1 MKNSGYCLSLI
12 CLFISLCI
20 YGCKDNAEES
30 ITEIFEIATEDLI
43 QNFSKDAA
51 NVSISITTNL
61 NVDNWEAKVTD
72 KWLRAT
78 QFKNSL
84 KISVDA
90 NIGSNR
96 RTANVKVSSATK
108 HYTITVTQYSASD
121 IVIEED
127 IQVKPYAGK
136 ASEEETDPD
145 RSIEHSFD
153 DKFIA
158 DGGVPYH
165 SKWGQSADFPVIL
178 EYYFEGNTDIDYF
191 IYHTNSG
198 NGTFGKFDVYT
209 QTKENTEY
217 VHQGSYD
224 FNMRNS
230 PSIASLKTPVK
241 ATKVKFEVHS
251 GKNGYVSC
259 DEMQFFKKN
268 KKNTLEEQLL
278 TVFTDITCSEIKPDV
293 TQEQI
298 EALPEFFIQTASALK
313 DDSYNKWEKEFR
325 IREYCPYSSADE
337 WADKLMTR
345 KYGDLDNPTGI
356 YVNEGD
362 EVVVLVGDTHGQSI
376 SIQNIGEE
384 TSKGYAQTS
393 VNGDIYPLKEGVN
406 KLTAKQTGMLF
417 VMYNTNIQNP
427 DAQPIKIH
435 IPLGGG
441 KVCGFFSL
449 KEHQTNEKY
458 KELIDKADY
467 KYFCVIG
474 NAIILYFHHKQLKAA
489 VPYDILSSIELW
501 DNMIQWQ
508 QELMG
513 IEDVHPK
520 QMNNHIFAISPEGG
534 YMWASEGRIGF
545 VYTVLGDILRKSYL
559 MASRNSWGPAHEI
572 GHCNQTRPGVLWG
585 GNTEVTNNIMSEYI
599 QTTIFGQPSR
609 IQVEDM
615 GITYRNRYSKAWS
628 GIIATGSPHADFQNL
643 GKNNANDVF
652 CKLVP
657 FWQLE
662 LYFGK
667 VLGRTPLQQADK
679 GGFYPEVYE
688 YARNKDYTGMTH
700 GEIQLDFVYA
710 CSKISGMNLLD
721 FFTKWGFLTPV
732 DKELDDYGKKQLTV
746 TQDMIDALKQKV
758 NALGGTRPDVA
769 LEYISDNTYELYKTK
784 PAIIKGENATHAP
797 KTFTVG
803 SGDNAVTYNGE
814 TITIKNW
821 TNVVTYEVKD
831 ETGKFILI
839 CSGENAPSST
849 DTFTIPVRWKDGF
862 QLSAV
867 SVTGERIEIPMN

>member
-12 CLFISLCI
+12 CLFISLCL

-278 TVFTDITCSEIKPDV
+278 TVFTDITYSEIKPDV

-325 IREYCPYSSADE
+325 IREYYPYSSADE

-362 EVVVLVGDTHGQSI
+362 EVVVLVGNTHGQSI

-513 IEDVHPK
+513 IEDVYPK

-545 VYTVLGDILRKSYL
+545 VYTALGDILRKSYL

-572 GHCNQTRPGVLWG
+572 GHVHQGAINWAST
-585 GNTEVTNNIMSEYI
+585 TESSNNLFSNY
-599 QTTIFGQPSR
+599 TIYKFGQNCSR
-609 IQVEDM
+609 GTELAVPEYAANVKKATLVFRRCVENKAWCDFGTDYQGEDPEMHARMNWQLWNYYHRCGYNPQFFPTLFKLMRENRVSTQDPGENQMMYARMACRAANENLTDFFERWGFFVPISMKVNQYGTYNYIVTDAMIKETKEFMKQFPAPKHAFYYLEDRKKGDPGLDTTPPDVGYFTQFAEDM
-615 GITYRNRYSKAWS
+615 KITKQITYTIS
-628 GIIATGSPHADFQNL
+628 GHQVNVQN
-643 GKNNANDVF
+643 GEQAVAFEIKENDNL
-652 CKLVP
+652 K
-657 FWQLE
+657 
-662 LYFGK
+662 YFGTSFQFEVPNTISPDRVK
-667 VLGRTPLQQADK
+667 LYAVQAD
-679 GGFYPEVYE
+679 GV
-688 YARNKDYTGMTH
+688 
-700 GEIQLDFVYA
+700 
-710 CSKISGMNLLD
+710 
-721 FFTKWGFLTPV
+721 
-732 DKELDDYGKKQLTV
+732 
-746 TQDMIDALKQKV
+746 
-758 NALGGTRPDVA
+758 
-769 LEYISDNTYELYKTK
+769 
-784 PAIIKGENATHAP
+784 
-797 KTFTVG
+797 
-803 SGDNAVTYNGE
+803 
-814 TITIKNW
+814 
-821 TNVVTYEVKD
+821 
-831 ETGKFILI
+831 
-839 CSGENAPSST
+839 
-849 DTFTIPVRWKDGF
+849 
-862 QLSAV
+862 
-867 SVTGERIEIPMN
+867 RIEMTRK

>member
-12 CLFISLCI
+12 CLFISLCL

-61 NVDNWEAKVTD
+61 NVDNWEAEVTD

-325 IREYCPYSSADE
+325 IREYYPYSSADE

-362 EVVVLVGDTHGQSI
+362 EVVVLVGNTHGQSI

-513 IEDVHPK
+513 IEDVYPK

-545 VYTVLGDILRKSYL
+545 VYTALGDILRKSYL

-572 GHCNQTRPGVLWG
+572 GHVHQGAINWAST
-585 GNTEVTNNIMSEYI
+585 TESSNNLFSNY
-599 QTTIFGQPSR
+599 TIYKFGQNCSR
-609 IQVEDM
+609 GTELAVPEYAANVKKATLVFRRCVENKAWCDFGTDYQGEDPEMHARMNWQLWNYYHRCGYNPQFFPTLFKLMRENRVSTQDPGENQMMYARMACRAANENLTDFFERWGFFVPISMKVNQYGTYNYIVTDAMIKETKEFMKQFPAPKHAFYYLEDRKKGDPGLDTTPPDVGYFTQFAEDM
-615 GITYRNRYSKAWS
+615 KITKQITYTIS
-628 GIIATGSPHADFQNL
+628 GHQVNVQN
-643 GKNNANDVF
+643 GEQAVAFEIKENDNL
-652 CKLVP
+652 K
-657 FWQLE
+657 
-662 LYFGK
+662 YFGTSFQFEVPNTISPDRVK
-667 VLGRTPLQQADK
+667 LYAVQAD
-679 GGFYPEVYE
+679 GV
-688 YARNKDYTGMTH
+688 
-700 GEIQLDFVYA
+700 
-710 CSKISGMNLLD
+710 
-721 FFTKWGFLTPV
+721 
-732 DKELDDYGKKQLTV
+732 
-746 TQDMIDALKQKV
+746 
-758 NALGGTRPDVA
+758 
-769 LEYISDNTYELYKTK
+769 
-784 PAIIKGENATHAP
+784 
-797 KTFTVG
+797 
-803 SGDNAVTYNGE
+803 
-814 TITIKNW
+814 
-821 TNVVTYEVKD
+821 
-831 ETGKFILI
+831 
-839 CSGENAPSST
+839 
-849 DTFTIPVRWKDGF
+849 
-862 QLSAV
+862 
-867 SVTGERIEIPMN
+867 RIEMTRK

>member
-12 CLFISLCI
+12 CLFISLCL

-153 DKFIA
+153 DKFSA

-458 KELIDKADY
+458 TELIDKADY

-513 IEDVHPK
+513 IEDVYPK

-572 GHCNQTRPGVLWG
+572 GHVHQGAINWAST
-585 GNTEVTNNIMSEYI
+585 TESSNNLFSNY
-599 QTTIFGQPSR
+599 TIYKFGQNCSR
-609 IQVEDM
+609 GTELAVPEYAANVKKATLVFRRCVENKAWCDFGTDYQGEDPEMHARMNWQLWNYYHRCGYNPQFFPTLFKLMRENRVSTQDPGENQMMYARMACRAANENLTDFFERWGFFVPISMKVNQYGTYNYIVTDAMIKETKEFMKQFPAPKHAFYYLEDRKKGDPGLDTTPPDVGYFTQFAEDM
-615 GITYRNRYSKAWS
+615 KITKQITYTIS
-628 GIIATGSPHADFQNL
+628 GHQVNVQN
-643 GKNNANDVF
+643 GEQAVAFEIKENDNL
-652 CKLVP
+652 K
-657 FWQLE
+657 
-662 LYFGK
+662 YFGTSFQFEIPNTISPDRVK
-667 VLGRTPLQQADK
+667 LYAVQAD
-679 GGFYPEVYE
+679 GV
-688 YARNKDYTGMTH
+688 
-700 GEIQLDFVYA
+700 
-710 CSKISGMNLLD
+710 
-721 FFTKWGFLTPV
+721 
-732 DKELDDYGKKQLTV
+732 
-746 TQDMIDALKQKV
+746 
-758 NALGGTRPDVA
+758 
-769 LEYISDNTYELYKTK
+769 
-784 PAIIKGENATHAP
+784 
-797 KTFTVG
+797 
-803 SGDNAVTYNGE
+803 
-814 TITIKNW
+814 
-821 TNVVTYEVKD
+821 
-831 ETGKFILI
+831 
-839 CSGENAPSST
+839 
-849 DTFTIPVRWKDGF
+849 
-862 QLSAV
+862 
-867 SVTGERIEIPMN
+867 RIEMTRK

>member
-12 CLFISLCI
+12 CLFISLCL

-108 HYTITVTQYSASD
+108 HYTSTVTQYSASD

-325 IREYCPYSSADE
+325 IREYYPYSSADE

-362 EVVVLVGDTHGQSI
+362 EVVVLVGNTHGQSI

-513 IEDVHPK
+513 IEDVYPK

-545 VYTVLGDILRKSYL
+545 VYTALGDILRKSYL

-572 GHCNQTRPGVLWG
+572 GHVHQGAINWAST
-585 GNTEVTNNIMSEYI
+585 TESSNNLFSNY
-599 QTTIFGQPSR
+599 TIYKFGQNCSR
-609 IQVEDM
+609 GTELAVPEYAANVKKATLVFRRCVENKAWCDFGTDYQGEDPEMHARMNWQLWNYYHRCGYNPQFFPTLFKLMRENRVSTQDPGENQMMYARMACRAANENLTDFFERWGFFVPISMKVNQYGTYNYIVTDAMIKETKEFMKQFPAPKHAFYYLEDRKKGDPGLDTTPPDVGYFTQFAEDM
-615 GITYRNRYSKAWS
+615 KITKQITYTIS
-628 GIIATGSPHADFQNL
+628 GHQVNVQN
-643 GKNNANDVF
+643 GEQAVAFEIKENDNL
-652 CKLVP
+652 K
-657 FWQLE
+657 
-662 LYFGK
+662 YFGTSFQFEVPNTISPDRVK
-667 VLGRTPLQQADK
+667 LYAVQAD
-679 GGFYPEVYE
+679 GV
-688 YARNKDYTGMTH
+688 
-700 GEIQLDFVYA
+700 
-710 CSKISGMNLLD
+710 
-721 FFTKWGFLTPV
+721 
-732 DKELDDYGKKQLTV
+732 
-746 TQDMIDALKQKV
+746 
-758 NALGGTRPDVA
+758 
-769 LEYISDNTYELYKTK
+769 
-784 PAIIKGENATHAP
+784 
-797 KTFTVG
+797 
-803 SGDNAVTYNGE
+803 
-814 TITIKNW
+814 
-821 TNVVTYEVKD
+821 
-831 ETGKFILI
+831 
-839 CSGENAPSST
+839 
-849 DTFTIPVRWKDGF
+849 
-862 QLSAV
+862 
-867 SVTGERIEIPMN
+867 RIEMTRK

>member
-12 CLFISLCI
+12 CLFISLCL

-325 IREYCPYSSADE
+325 IREYYPYSSADE

-362 EVVVLVGDTHGQSI
+362 EVVVLVGNTHGQSI

-513 IEDVHPK
+513 IEDVYPK

-545 VYTVLGDILRKSYL
+545 VYTALGDILRKSYL

-572 GHCNQTRPGVLWG
+572 GHVHQGAINWAST
-585 GNTEVTNNIMSEYI
+585 TESSNNLFSNY
-599 QTTIFGQPSR
+599 TIYKFGQNCSR
-609 IQVEDM
+609 GTELAVPEYAANVKNATLVFRRCVENKAWCDFGTDYQGEDPEMHARMNWQLWNYYHRCGYNPQFFPTLFKLMRENRVSTQDPGENQMMYARMACRAANENLTDFFERWGFFVPISMKVNQYGTYNYIVTDAMIKETKEFMKQFPAPKHAFYYLEDRKKGDPGLDTTPPDVGYFTQFAEDM
-615 GITYRNRYSKAWS
+615 KITKQITYTIS
-628 GIIATGSPHADFQNL
+628 GHQVNVQN
-643 GKNNANDVF
+643 GEQAVAFEIKENDNL
-652 CKLVP
+652 K
-657 FWQLE
+657 
-662 LYFGK
+662 YFGTSFQFEVPNTISPDRVK
-667 VLGRTPLQQADK
+667 LYAVQAD
-679 GGFYPEVYE
+679 GV
-688 YARNKDYTGMTH
+688 
-700 GEIQLDFVYA
+700 
-710 CSKISGMNLLD
+710 
-721 FFTKWGFLTPV
+721 
-732 DKELDDYGKKQLTV
+732 
-746 TQDMIDALKQKV
+746 
-758 NALGGTRPDVA
+758 
-769 LEYISDNTYELYKTK
+769 
-784 PAIIKGENATHAP
+784 
-797 KTFTVG
+797 
-803 SGDNAVTYNGE
+803 
-814 TITIKNW
+814 
-821 TNVVTYEVKD
+821 
-831 ETGKFILI
+831 
-839 CSGENAPSST
+839 
-849 DTFTIPVRWKDGF
+849 
-862 QLSAV
+862 
-867 SVTGERIEIPMN
+867 RIEMTRK

>member
-12 CLFISLCI
+12 CLFISLCL

-198 NGTFGKFDVYT
+198 NGTFGKFNVYT

-513 IEDVHPK
+513 IEDVYPK

-572 GHCNQTRPGVLWG
+572 GHVHQGAINWAST
-585 GNTEVTNNIMSEYI
+585 TESSNNLFSNY
-599 QTTIFGQPSR
+599 TIYKFGQNCSR
-609 IQVEDM
+609 GTELAVPEYAANVKKATLVFRRCVENKAWCDFGTDYQGEDPEMHARMNWQLWNYYHRCGYNPQFFPTLFKLMRENRVSTQDPGENQMMYTRMACRAANENLTDFFERWGFFVPISMKVNQYGTYNYIVTDAMIKETKEFMKQFPAPKHAFYYLEDRKKGDPGLDTTPPDVGYFTQFAEDM
-615 GITYRNRYSKAWS
+615 KITKQITYTIS
-628 GIIATGSPHADFQNL
+628 GHQVNVQN
-643 GKNNANDVF
+643 GEQAVAFEIKENDNL
-652 CKLVP
+652 K
-657 FWQLE
+657 
-662 LYFGK
+662 YFGTSFQFEIPNTISPDRVK
-667 VLGRTPLQQADK
+667 LYAVQAD
-679 GGFYPEVYE
+679 GV
-688 YARNKDYTGMTH
+688 
-700 GEIQLDFVYA
+700 
-710 CSKISGMNLLD
+710 
-721 FFTKWGFLTPV
+721 
-732 DKELDDYGKKQLTV
+732 
-746 TQDMIDALKQKV
+746 
-758 NALGGTRPDVA
+758 
-769 LEYISDNTYELYKTK
+769 
-784 PAIIKGENATHAP
+784 
-797 KTFTVG
+797 
-803 SGDNAVTYNGE
+803 
-814 TITIKNW
+814 
-821 TNVVTYEVKD
+821 
-831 ETGKFILI
+831 
-839 CSGENAPSST
+839 
-849 DTFTIPVRWKDGF
+849 
-862 QLSAV
+862 
-867 SVTGERIEIPMN
+867 RIEMTRK

>member
-12 CLFISLCI
+12 YLFISLCL

-325 IREYCPYSSADE
+325 IREYYPYSSADE

-362 EVVVLVGDTHGQSI
+362 EVVVLVGNTHGQSI

-513 IEDVHPK
+513 IEDVYPK

-545 VYTVLGDILRKSYL
+545 VYTALGDILRKSYL

-572 GHCNQTRPGVLWG
+572 GHVHQGAINWAST
-585 GNTEVTNNIMSEYI
+585 TESSNNLFSNY
-599 QTTIFGQPSR
+599 TIYKFGQNCSR
-609 IQVEDM
+609 GTELAVPEYAANVKKATLVFRRCVENKAWCDFGTDYQGEDPEMHARMNWQLWNYYHRCGYNPQFFPTLFKLMRENRVSTQDPGENQMMYARMACRAANENLTDFFERWGFFVPISMKVNQYGTYNYIVTDAMIKETKEFMKQFPAPKHAFYYLEDRKKGDPGLDTTPPDVGYFTQFAEDM
-615 GITYRNRYSKAWS
+615 KITKQITYTIS
-628 GIIATGSPHADFQNL
+628 GHQVNVQN
-643 GKNNANDVF
+643 GEQAVAFEIKENDNL
-652 CKLVP
+652 K
-657 FWQLE
+657 
-662 LYFGK
+662 YFGTSFQFEVPNTISPDRVK
-667 VLGRTPLQQADK
+667 LYAVQAD
-679 GGFYPEVYE
+679 GV
-688 YARNKDYTGMTH
+688 
-700 GEIQLDFVYA
+700 
-710 CSKISGMNLLD
+710 
-721 FFTKWGFLTPV
+721 
-732 DKELDDYGKKQLTV
+732 
-746 TQDMIDALKQKV
+746 
-758 NALGGTRPDVA
+758 
-769 LEYISDNTYELYKTK
+769 
-784 PAIIKGENATHAP
+784 
-797 KTFTVG
+797 
-803 SGDNAVTYNGE
+803 
-814 TITIKNW
+814 
-821 TNVVTYEVKD
+821 
-831 ETGKFILI
+831 
-839 CSGENAPSST
+839 
-849 DTFTIPVRWKDGF
+849 
-862 QLSAV
+862 
-867 SVTGERIEIPMN
+867 RIEMTRK

>member
-12 CLFISLCI
+12 CLFISLCL

-259 DEMQFFKKN
+259 DEMQFFKEN

-513 IEDVHPK
+513 IEDVYPK

-572 GHCNQTRPGVLWG
+572 GHVHQGAINWAST
-585 GNTEVTNNIMSEYI
+585 TESSNNLFSNY
-599 QTTIFGQPSR
+599 TIYKFGQNCSR
-609 IQVEDM
+609 GTELAVPEYAANVKKATLVFRRCVENKAWCDFGTDYQGEDPEMHARMNWQLWNYYHRCGYNPQFFPTLFKLMRENRVSTQDPGENQMMYARMACRAANENLTDFFERWGFFVPISMKVNQYGTYNYIVTDAMIKETKEFMKQFPAPKHAFYYLEDRKKGDPGLDTTPPDVGYFTQFAEDM
-615 GITYRNRYSKAWS
+615 KITKQITYTIS
-628 GIIATGSPHADFQNL
+628 GHQVNVQN
-643 GKNNANDVF
+643 GEQAVAFEIKENDNL
-652 CKLVP
+652 K
-657 FWQLE
+657 
-662 LYFGK
+662 YFGTSFQFEIPNTISPDRVK
-667 VLGRTPLQQADK
+667 LYAVQAD
-679 GGFYPEVYE
+679 GV
-688 YARNKDYTGMTH
+688 
-700 GEIQLDFVYA
+700 
-710 CSKISGMNLLD
+710 
-721 FFTKWGFLTPV
+721 
-732 DKELDDYGKKQLTV
+732 
-746 TQDMIDALKQKV
+746 
-758 NALGGTRPDVA
+758 
-769 LEYISDNTYELYKTK
+769 
-784 PAIIKGENATHAP
+784 
-797 KTFTVG
+797 
-803 SGDNAVTYNGE
+803 
-814 TITIKNW
+814 
-821 TNVVTYEVKD
+821 
-831 ETGKFILI
+831 
-839 CSGENAPSST
+839 
-849 DTFTIPVRWKDGF
+849 
-862 QLSAV
+862 
-867 SVTGERIEIPMN
+867 RIEMTRK

>member
-12 CLFISLCI
+12 CLFISLCL

-198 NGTFGKFDVYT
+198 NGTFGTFDVYT
-209 QTKENTEY
+209 QTKDNTEY
-217 VHQGSYD
+217 VQQGSYD
-224 FNMRNS
+224 FNMRTS
-230 PSIASLKTPVK
+230 PSIASLETPVK

-325 IREYCPYSSADE
+325 IREYYPYSSADE

-362 EVVVLVGDTHGQSI
+362 EVVVLVGNTHGQSI

-513 IEDVHPK
+513 IEDVYPK

-545 VYTVLGDILRKSYL
+545 VYTALGDILRKSYL

-572 GHCNQTRPGVLWG
+572 GHVHQGAINWAST
-585 GNTEVTNNIMSEYI
+585 TESSNNLFSNY
-599 QTTIFGQPSR
+599 TIYKFGQNCSR
-609 IQVEDM
+609 GTELAVPEYAANVKKATLVFRRCVENKAWCDFGTDYQGEDPEMHARMNWQLWNYYHRCGYNPQFFPTLFKLMRENRVSTQDPGENQMMYARMACRAANENLTDFFERWGFFVPISMKVNQYGTYNYIVTDAMIKETKEFMKQFPAPKHAFYYLEDRKKGDPGLDTTPPDVGYFTQFAEDM
-615 GITYRNRYSKAWS
+615 KITKQITYTIS
-628 GIIATGSPHADFQNL
+628 GHQVNVQN
-643 GKNNANDVF
+643 GEQAVAFEIKENDNL
-652 CKLVP
+652 K
-657 FWQLE
+657 
-662 LYFGK
+662 YFGTSFQFEVPNTISPDRVK
-667 VLGRTPLQQADK
+667 LYAVQAD
-679 GGFYPEVYE
+679 GV
-688 YARNKDYTGMTH
+688 
-700 GEIQLDFVYA
+700 
-710 CSKISGMNLLD
+710 
-721 FFTKWGFLTPV
+721 
-732 DKELDDYGKKQLTV
+732 
-746 TQDMIDALKQKV
+746 
-758 NALGGTRPDVA
+758 
-769 LEYISDNTYELYKTK
+769 
-784 PAIIKGENATHAP
+784 
-797 KTFTVG
+797 
-803 SGDNAVTYNGE
+803 
-814 TITIKNW
+814 
-821 TNVVTYEVKD
+821 
-831 ETGKFILI
+831 
-839 CSGENAPSST
+839 
-849 DTFTIPVRWKDGF
+849 
-862 QLSAV
+862 
-867 SVTGERIEIPMN
+867 RIEMTRK

>member
-12 CLFISLCI
+12 CLFISLCL

-362 EVVVLVGDTHGQSI
+362 EVVVLVGNTHGQSI

-572 GHCNQTRPGVLWG
+572 GHVHQGAINWAST
-585 GNTEVTNNIMSEYI
+585 TESSNNLFSNY
-599 QTTIFGQPSR
+599 TIYKFGQNCARGTELAVPEYAANVKKATLVFRRCVENKAWCDFGTDYQGEDPEMHARMNWQLWNYYHRCGYNPQFFPTLFKLMRENRVSTQDPGENQMMYAR
-609 IQVEDM
+609 MACRAANENLTDFFERWGFFVPISMKVNQYATYNYIVTDAMIKETKEFMKQFPAPKHAFYYLEDRKKGDPGLDTTPPDVGYFTQFAEDM
-615 GITYRNRYSKAWS
+615 KITKQITYTIS
-628 GIIATGSPHADFQNL
+628 GHQVNVQN
-643 GKNNANDVF
+643 GEQAVAFEIKENDNL
-652 CKLVP
+652 K
-657 FWQLE
+657 
-662 LYFGK
+662 YFGTSFQFEVPNTISPDRVK
-667 VLGRTPLQQADK
+667 LYAVQAD
-679 GGFYPEVYE
+679 GV
-688 YARNKDYTGMTH
+688 
-700 GEIQLDFVYA
+700 
-710 CSKISGMNLLD
+710 
-721 FFTKWGFLTPV
+721 
-732 DKELDDYGKKQLTV
+732 
-746 TQDMIDALKQKV
+746 
-758 NALGGTRPDVA
+758 
-769 LEYISDNTYELYKTK
+769 
-784 PAIIKGENATHAP
+784 
-797 KTFTVG
+797 
-803 SGDNAVTYNGE
+803 
-814 TITIKNW
+814 
-821 TNVVTYEVKD
+821 
-831 ETGKFILI
+831 
-839 CSGENAPSST
+839 
-849 DTFTIPVRWKDGF
+849 
-862 QLSAV
+862 
-867 SVTGERIEIPMN
+867 RIEMTRK

>member
-12 CLFISLCI
+12 CLFISLCL

-513 IEDVHPK
+513 IEDVYPK

-572 GHCNQTRPGVLWG
+572 GHVHQGAINWAST
-585 GNTEVTNNIMSEYI
+585 TESSNNLFSNY
-599 QTTIFGQPSR
+599 TIYKFGQNCSR
-609 IQVEDM
+609 GTPEYAANVKKATLVFRRCVENKAWCDFGTDYQGEDPEMHARMNWQLWNYYHRCGYNPQFFPTLFKLMRENRVSTQDPGENQMMYARMACRAANENLTDFFERWGFFVPISMKVNQYGTYNYIVTDAMIKETKEFMKQFPAPKHAFYYLEDRKKGDPGLDTTPPDVGYFTQFAEDM
-615 GITYRNRYSKAWS
+615 KITKQITYTIS
-628 GIIATGSPHADFQNL
+628 GHQVNVQN
-643 GKNNANDVF
+643 GEQAVAFEIKENDNL
-652 CKLVP
+652 K
-657 FWQLE
+657 
-662 LYFGK
+662 YFGTSFQFEIPNTISPDRVK
-667 VLGRTPLQQADK
+667 LYAVQAD
-679 GGFYPEVYE
+679 GV
-688 YARNKDYTGMTH
+688 
-700 GEIQLDFVYA
+700 
-710 CSKISGMNLLD
+710 
-721 FFTKWGFLTPV
+721 
-732 DKELDDYGKKQLTV
+732 
-746 TQDMIDALKQKV
+746 
-758 NALGGTRPDVA
+758 
-769 LEYISDNTYELYKTK
+769 
-784 PAIIKGENATHAP
+784 
-797 KTFTVG
+797 
-803 SGDNAVTYNGE
+803 
-814 TITIKNW
+814 
-821 TNVVTYEVKD
+821 
-831 ETGKFILI
+831 
-839 CSGENAPSST
+839 
-849 DTFTIPVRWKDGF
+849 
-862 QLSAV
+862 
-867 SVTGERIEIPMN
+867 RIEMTRK

>member
-12 CLFISLCI
+12 CLFISLCL

-325 IREYCPYSSADE
+325 IREYYPYSSADE

-362 EVVVLVGDTHGQSI
+362 EVVVLVGNTHGQSI

-513 IEDVHPK
+513 IEDVYPK

-534 YMWASEGRIGF
+534 YMWASEDRIGF
-545 VYTVLGDILRKSYL
+545 VYTALGDILRKSYL

-572 GHCNQTRPGVLWG
+572 GHVHQGAINWAST
-585 GNTEVTNNIMSEYI
+585 TESSNNLFSNY
-599 QTTIFGQPSR
+599 TIYKFGQNCSR
-609 IQVEDM
+609 GTELAVPEYAANVKKATLVFRRCVENKAWCDFGTDYQGEDPEMHARMNWQLWNYYHRCGYNPQFFPTLFKLMRENRVSTQDPGENQMMYARMACRAANENLTDFFERWGFFVPISMKVNQYGTYNYIVTDAMIKETKEFMKQFPAPKHAFYYLEDRKKGDPGLDTTPPDVGYFTQFAEDM
-615 GITYRNRYSKAWS
+615 KITKQITYTIS
-628 GIIATGSPHADFQNL
+628 GHQVNVQN
-643 GKNNANDVF
+643 GEQAVAFEIKENDNL
-652 CKLVP
+652 K
-657 FWQLE
+657 
-662 LYFGK
+662 YFGTSFQFEVPNTISPDRVK
-667 VLGRTPLQQADK
+667 LYAVQAD
-679 GGFYPEVYE
+679 GV
-688 YARNKDYTGMTH
+688 
-700 GEIQLDFVYA
+700 
-710 CSKISGMNLLD
+710 
-721 FFTKWGFLTPV
+721 
-732 DKELDDYGKKQLTV
+732 
-746 TQDMIDALKQKV
+746 
-758 NALGGTRPDVA
+758 
-769 LEYISDNTYELYKTK
+769 
-784 PAIIKGENATHAP
+784 
-797 KTFTVG
+797 
-803 SGDNAVTYNGE
+803 
-814 TITIKNW
+814 
-821 TNVVTYEVKD
+821 
-831 ETGKFILI
+831 
-839 CSGENAPSST
+839 
-849 DTFTIPVRWKDGF
+849 
-862 QLSAV
+862 
-867 SVTGERIEIPMN
+867 RIEMTRK

>member
-12 CLFISLCI
+12 CLFISLCL

-572 GHCNQTRPGVLWG
+572 GHVHQGAINWAST
-585 GNTEVTNNIMSEYI
+585 TESSNNLFSNY
-599 QTTIFGQPSR
+599 TIYKFGQNCSR
-609 IQVEDM
+609 GPELAVPEYAANVKKATLVFRRCVENKAWCDFGTDYQGEDPEMHARMNWQLWNYYHRCGYNPQFFPTLFKLMRENRVSTQDPGENQMMYARMACRAANENLTDFFERWGFFVPISMKVNQYGTYNYIVTDAMIKETKEFMKQFPAPKHAFYYLEDRKKGDPGLDTTPPDVGYFTQFAEDM
-615 GITYRNRYSKAWS
+615 KITKQITYTIS
-628 GIIATGSPHADFQNL
+628 GHQVNVQN
-643 GKNNANDVF
+643 GEQAVAFEIKENDNL
-652 CKLVP
+652 K
-657 FWQLE
+657 
-662 LYFGK
+662 YFGTSFQFEIPNTISPDRVK
-667 VLGRTPLQQADK
+667 LYAVQAD
-679 GGFYPEVYE
+679 GV
-688 YARNKDYTGMTH
+688 
-700 GEIQLDFVYA
+700 
-710 CSKISGMNLLD
+710 
-721 FFTKWGFLTPV
+721 
-732 DKELDDYGKKQLTV
+732 
-746 TQDMIDALKQKV
+746 
-758 NALGGTRPDVA
+758 
-769 LEYISDNTYELYKTK
+769 
-784 PAIIKGENATHAP
+784 
-797 KTFTVG
+797 
-803 SGDNAVTYNGE
+803 
-814 TITIKNW
+814 
-821 TNVVTYEVKD
+821 
-831 ETGKFILI
+831 
-839 CSGENAPSST
+839 
-849 DTFTIPVRWKDGF
+849 
-862 QLSAV
+862 
-867 SVTGERIEIPMN
+867 RIEMTRK

>member
-1 MKNSGYCLSLI
+1 MKNSGYCLILI
-12 CLFISLCI
+12 CLFISLCL

-325 IREYCPYSSADE
+325 IREYYPYSSADE

-362 EVVVLVGDTHGQSI
+362 EVVVLVGNTHGQSI

-513 IEDVHPK
+513 IEDVYPK

-545 VYTVLGDILRKSYL
+545 VYTALGDILRKSYL

-572 GHCNQTRPGVLWG
+572 GHVHQGAINWAST
-585 GNTEVTNNIMSEYI
+585 TESSNNLFSNY
-599 QTTIFGQPSR
+599 TIYKFGQNCSR
-609 IQVEDM
+609 GTELAVPEYAANVKKATLVFRRCVENKAWCDFGTDYQGEDPEMHARMNWQLWNYYHRCGYNPQFFPTLFKLMRENRVSTQDPGENQMMYARMACRAANENLTDFFERWGFFVPISMKVNQYGTYNYIVTDAMIKETKEFMKQFPAPKHAFYYLEDRKKGDPGLDTTPPDVGYFTQFAEDM
-615 GITYRNRYSKAWS
+615 KITKQITYTIS
-628 GIIATGSPHADFQNL
+628 GHQVNVQN
-643 GKNNANDVF
+643 GEQAVAFEIKENDNL
-652 CKLVP
+652 K
-657 FWQLE
+657 
-662 LYFGK
+662 YFGTSFQFEVPNTISPDRVK
-667 VLGRTPLQQADK
+667 LYAVQAD
-679 GGFYPEVYE
+679 GV
-688 YARNKDYTGMTH
+688 
-700 GEIQLDFVYA
+700 
-710 CSKISGMNLLD
+710 
-721 FFTKWGFLTPV
+721 
-732 DKELDDYGKKQLTV
+732 
-746 TQDMIDALKQKV
+746 
-758 NALGGTRPDVA
+758 
-769 LEYISDNTYELYKTK
+769 
-784 PAIIKGENATHAP
+784 
-797 KTFTVG
+797 
-803 SGDNAVTYNGE
+803 
-814 TITIKNW
+814 
-821 TNVVTYEVKD
+821 
-831 ETGKFILI
+831 
-839 CSGENAPSST
+839 
-849 DTFTIPVRWKDGF
+849 
-862 QLSAV
+862 
-867 SVTGERIEIPMN
+867 RIEMTRK

>member
-12 CLFISLCI
+12 CLFISLCL

-325 IREYCPYSSADE
+325 IREYYPYSSADE

-362 EVVVLVGDTHGQSI
+362 EVVVLVGNTHGQSI

-513 IEDVHPK
+513 IEDVYPK

-545 VYTVLGDILRKSYL
+545 VYTALGDILRKSYL

-572 GHCNQTRPGVLWG
+572 GHVHQGAINWAST
-585 GNTEVTNNIMSEYI
+585 TESSNNLFSNY
-599 QTTIFGQPSR
+599 TIYKFGQNCSR
-609 IQVEDM
+609 GTELAVPEYAANVKKATLVFRRCVENKAWCDFGTDYQGEDPEMHARMNWQLWNYYHRCGYNPQFFPTLFKLMRENRVSTQDPGENQMMYARMACRAANENLTDFFERWGFFVPISMKVNQYGTYNYIVTDAMIKETKEFMKQFPAPKHAFYYLEDRKKGDPGLDTTPPDVGYFTQFAEDM
-615 GITYRNRYSKAWS
+615 KITKQITYTIS
-628 GIIATGSPHADFQNL
+628 GHQVNVQNGEQAL
-643 GKNNANDVF
+643 AFEIKENDNL
-652 CKLVP
+652 K
-657 FWQLE
+657 
-662 LYFGK
+662 YFGTSFQFEVPNTISPDRVK
-667 VLGRTPLQQADK
+667 LYAVQAD
-679 GGFYPEVYE
+679 GV
-688 YARNKDYTGMTH
+688 
-700 GEIQLDFVYA
+700 
-710 CSKISGMNLLD
+710 
-721 FFTKWGFLTPV
+721 
-732 DKELDDYGKKQLTV
+732 
-746 TQDMIDALKQKV
+746 
-758 NALGGTRPDVA
+758 
-769 LEYISDNTYELYKTK
+769 
-784 PAIIKGENATHAP
+784 
-797 KTFTVG
+797 
-803 SGDNAVTYNGE
+803 
-814 TITIKNW
+814 
-821 TNVVTYEVKD
+821 
-831 ETGKFILI
+831 
-839 CSGENAPSST
+839 
-849 DTFTIPVRWKDGF
+849 
-862 QLSAV
+862 
-867 SVTGERIEIPMN
+867 RIEMTRK

>member
-12 CLFISLCI
+12 CLFISLCL

-278 TVFTDITCSEIKPDV
+278 TVCTDITCSEIKPDV

-325 IREYCPYSSADE
+325 IREYYPYSSADE

-362 EVVVLVGDTHGQSI
+362 EVVVLVGNTHGQSI

-513 IEDVHPK
+513 IEDVYPK

-545 VYTVLGDILRKSYL
+545 VYTALGDILRKSYL

-572 GHCNQTRPGVLWG
+572 GHVHQGAINWAST
-585 GNTEVTNNIMSEYI
+585 TESSNNLFSNY
-599 QTTIFGQPSR
+599 TIYKFGQNCSR
-609 IQVEDM
+609 GTELAVPEYAANVKKATLVFRRCVENKAWCDFGTDYQGEDPEMHARMNWQLWNYYHRCGYNPQFFPTLFKLMRENRVSTQDPGENQMMYARMACRAANENLTDFFERWGFFVPISMKVNQYGTYNYIVTDAMIKETKEFMKQFPAPKHAFYYLEDRKKGDPGLDTTPPDVGYFTQFAEDM
-615 GITYRNRYSKAWS
+615 KITKQITYTIS
-628 GIIATGSPHADFQNL
+628 GHQVNVQN
-643 GKNNANDVF
+643 GEQAVAFEIKENDNL
-652 CKLVP
+652 K
-657 FWQLE
+657 
-662 LYFGK
+662 YFGTSFQFEVPNTISPDRVK
-667 VLGRTPLQQADK
+667 LYAVQAD
-679 GGFYPEVYE
+679 GV
-688 YARNKDYTGMTH
+688 
-700 GEIQLDFVYA
+700 
-710 CSKISGMNLLD
+710 
-721 FFTKWGFLTPV
+721 
-732 DKELDDYGKKQLTV
+732 
-746 TQDMIDALKQKV
+746 
-758 NALGGTRPDVA
+758 
-769 LEYISDNTYELYKTK
+769 
-784 PAIIKGENATHAP
+784 
-797 KTFTVG
+797 
-803 SGDNAVTYNGE
+803 
-814 TITIKNW
+814 
-821 TNVVTYEVKD
+821 
-831 ETGKFILI
+831 
-839 CSGENAPSST
+839 
-849 DTFTIPVRWKDGF
+849 
-862 QLSAV
+862 
-867 SVTGERIEIPMN
+867 RIEMTRK

>member
-12 CLFISLCI
+12 CLFISLCL

-325 IREYCPYSSADE
+325 IREYYPYSSADE

-362 EVVVLVGDTHGQSI
+362 EVVVLVGNTHGQSI

-513 IEDVHPK
+513 IEDVYPR

-545 VYTVLGDILRKSYL
+545 VYTALGDILRKSYL

-572 GHCNQTRPGVLWG
+572 GHVHQGAINWAST
-585 GNTEVTNNIMSEYI
+585 TESSNNLFSNY
-599 QTTIFGQPSR
+599 TIYKFGQNCSR
-609 IQVEDM
+609 GTELAVPEYAANVKKATLVFRRCVENKAWCDFGTDYQGEDPEMHARMNWQLWNYYHRCGYNPQFFPTLFKLMRENRVSTQDPGENQMMYARMACRAANENLTDFFERWGFFVPISMKVNQYGTYNYIVTDAMIKETKEFMKQFPAPKHAFYYLEDRKKGDPGLDTTPPDVGYFTQFAEDM
-615 GITYRNRYSKAWS
+615 KITKQITYTIS
-628 GIIATGSPHADFQNL
+628 GHQVNVQN
-643 GKNNANDVF
+643 GEQAVAFEIKENDNL
-652 CKLVP
+652 K
-657 FWQLE
+657 
-662 LYFGK
+662 YFGTSFQFEVPNTISPDRVK
-667 VLGRTPLQQADK
+667 LYAVQAD
-679 GGFYPEVYE
+679 GV
-688 YARNKDYTGMTH
+688 
-700 GEIQLDFVYA
+700 
-710 CSKISGMNLLD
+710 
-721 FFTKWGFLTPV
+721 
-732 DKELDDYGKKQLTV
+732 
-746 TQDMIDALKQKV
+746 
-758 NALGGTRPDVA
+758 
-769 LEYISDNTYELYKTK
+769 
-784 PAIIKGENATHAP
+784 
-797 KTFTVG
+797 
-803 SGDNAVTYNGE
+803 
-814 TITIKNW
+814 
-821 TNVVTYEVKD
+821 
-831 ETGKFILI
+831 
-839 CSGENAPSST
+839 
-849 DTFTIPVRWKDGF
+849 
-862 QLSAV
+862 
-867 SVTGERIEIPMN
+867 RIEMTRK

>member
-12 CLFISLCI
+12 CLFISLCL

-325 IREYCPYSSADE
+325 IREYYPYSSADE

-362 EVVVLVGDTHGQSI
+362 EVVVLVGNTHGQSI

-489 VPYDILSSIELW
+489 VPYDILSAIELW

-513 IEDVHPK
+513 IEDVYPK

-545 VYTVLGDILRKSYL
+545 VYTALGDILRKSYL

-572 GHCNQTRPGVLWG
+572 GHVHQGAINWAST
-585 GNTEVTNNIMSEYI
+585 TESSNNLFSNY
-599 QTTIFGQPSR
+599 TIYKFGQNCSR
-609 IQVEDM
+609 GTELAVPEYAANVKKATLVFRRCVENKAWCDFGTDYQGEDPEMHARMNWQLWNYYHRCGYNPQFFPTLFKLMRENRVSTQDPGENQMMYARMACRAANENLTDFFERWGFFVPISMKVNQYGTYNYIVTDAMIKETKEFMKQFPAPKHAFYYLEDRKKGDPGLDTTPPDVGYFTQFAEDM
-615 GITYRNRYSKAWS
+615 KITKQITYTIS
-628 GIIATGSPHADFQNL
+628 GHQVNVQN
-643 GKNNANDVF
+643 GEQAVAFEIKENDNL
-652 CKLVP
+652 K
-657 FWQLE
+657 
-662 LYFGK
+662 YFGTSFQFEIPNTISPDRVK
-667 VLGRTPLQQADK
+667 LYAVQAD
-679 GGFYPEVYE
+679 GV
-688 YARNKDYTGMTH
+688 
-700 GEIQLDFVYA
+700 
-710 CSKISGMNLLD
+710 
-721 FFTKWGFLTPV
+721 
-732 DKELDDYGKKQLTV
+732 
-746 TQDMIDALKQKV
+746 
-758 NALGGTRPDVA
+758 
-769 LEYISDNTYELYKTK
+769 
-784 PAIIKGENATHAP
+784 
-797 KTFTVG
+797 
-803 SGDNAVTYNGE
+803 
-814 TITIKNW
+814 
-821 TNVVTYEVKD
+821 
-831 ETGKFILI
+831 
-839 CSGENAPSST
+839 
-849 DTFTIPVRWKDGF
+849 
-862 QLSAV
+862 
-867 SVTGERIEIPMN
+867 RIEMTRK

>member
-474 NAIILYFHHKQLKAA
+474 NTIILYFHHKQLKAA

-572 GHCNQTRPGVLWG
+572 GHVHQGAINWAST
-585 GNTEVTNNIMSEYI
+585 TESSNNLFSNY
-599 QTTIFGQPSR
+599 TIYKFGQNCSR
-609 IQVEDM
+609 GTELAVPEYAANVKKATLVFRRCVENKAWCDFGTDYQGEDPEMHARMNWQLWNYYHRCGYNPQFFPTLFKLMRENRVSTQDPGENQMMYARMACRAANENLTDFFERWGFFVPISMKVNQYATYNYIVTDAMIKETKEFMKQFPAPKHAFYYLEDRKKGDPGLDTTPPDVGYFTQFAEDM
-615 GITYRNRYSKAWS
+615 KITKQITYTIS
-628 GIIATGSPHADFQNL
+628 GHQVNVQN
-643 GKNNANDVF
+643 GEQAVAFEIKENDNL
-652 CKLVP
+652 K
-657 FWQLE
+657 
-662 LYFGK
+662 YFGTSFQFEIPNTISPDRVK
-667 VLGRTPLQQADK
+667 LYAVQAD
-679 GGFYPEVYE
+679 GV
-688 YARNKDYTGMTH
+688 
-700 GEIQLDFVYA
+700 
-710 CSKISGMNLLD
+710 
-721 FFTKWGFLTPV
+721 
-732 DKELDDYGKKQLTV
+732 
-746 TQDMIDALKQKV
+746 
-758 NALGGTRPDVA
+758 
-769 LEYISDNTYELYKTK
+769 
-784 PAIIKGENATHAP
+784 
-797 KTFTVG
+797 
-803 SGDNAVTYNGE
+803 
-814 TITIKNW
+814 
-821 TNVVTYEVKD
+821 
-831 ETGKFILI
+831 
-839 CSGENAPSST
+839 
-849 DTFTIPVRWKDGF
+849 
-862 QLSAV
+862 
-867 SVTGERIEIPMN
+867 RIEMTRK

>member
-12 CLFISLCI
+12 CLFISLCL

-153 DKFIA
+153 NKFIA

-513 IEDVHPK
+513 IEDVYPK

-572 GHCNQTRPGVLWG
+572 GHVHQGAINWAST
-585 GNTEVTNNIMSEYI
+585 TEPSNNLFSNY
-599 QTTIFGQPSR
+599 TIYKFGQNCSR
-609 IQVEDM
+609 GTELAVPEYAANVKKATLVFRRCVENKAWCDFGTDYQGEDPEMHARMNWQLWNYYHRCGYNPQFFPTLFKLMRENRVSTQDPGENQMMYARMACRAANENLTDFFERWGFFVPISMKVNQYGTYNYIVTDAMIKETKEFMKQFPAPKHAFYYLEDRKKGDPGLDTTPPDVGYFTQFAEDM
-615 GITYRNRYSKAWS
+615 KITKQITYTIS
-628 GIIATGSPHADFQNL
+628 GHQVNVQN
-643 GKNNANDVF
+643 GEQAVAFEIKENDNL
-652 CKLVP
+652 K
-657 FWQLE
+657 
-662 LYFGK
+662 YFGTSFQFEIPNTISPDRVK
-667 VLGRTPLQQADK
+667 LYAVQAD
-679 GGFYPEVYE
+679 GV
-688 YARNKDYTGMTH
+688 
-700 GEIQLDFVYA
+700 
-710 CSKISGMNLLD
+710 
-721 FFTKWGFLTPV
+721 
-732 DKELDDYGKKQLTV
+732 
-746 TQDMIDALKQKV
+746 
-758 NALGGTRPDVA
+758 
-769 LEYISDNTYELYKTK
+769 
-784 PAIIKGENATHAP
+784 
-797 KTFTVG
+797 
-803 SGDNAVTYNGE
+803 
-814 TITIKNW
+814 
-821 TNVVTYEVKD
+821 
-831 ETGKFILI
+831 
-839 CSGENAPSST
+839 
-849 DTFTIPVRWKDGF
+849 
-862 QLSAV
+862 
-867 SVTGERIEIPMN
+867 RIEMTRK

>member
-12 CLFISLCI
+12 CLFISLCL

-251 GKNGYVSC
+251 GKNEYVSC

-298 EALPEFFIQTASALK
+298 EALPEFFIQTTSALK

-362 EVVVLVGDTHGQSI
+362 ELVGLVGDTHGQSI

-572 GHCNQTRPGVLWG
+572 GHVHQGAINWAST
-585 GNTEVTNNIMSEYI
+585 TESSNNLFSNY
-599 QTTIFGQPSR
+599 TIYKFGQNCSR
-609 IQVEDM
+609 GTELAVPEYAANVKKATLVFRRCVENKAWCDFGTDYQGEDPEMHARMNWQLWNYYHRCGYNPQFFPTLFKLMRENRVSTQDPGENQMMYARMACRAANENLTDFFERWGFFVPISMKVNQYGTYNYIVTDAMIKETKEFMKQFPAPKHAFYYLEDRKKGDPGLDTTPPDVGYFTQFAEDM
-615 GITYRNRYSKAWS
+615 KITKQITYTIS
-628 GIIATGSPHADFQNL
+628 GHQVNVQN
-643 GKNNANDVF
+643 GEQAVAFEIKENDNL
-652 CKLVP
+652 K
-657 FWQLE
+657 
-662 LYFGK
+662 YFGTSFQFEIPNTISPDRVK
-667 VLGRTPLQQADK
+667 LYAVQAD
-679 GGFYPEVYE
+679 GV
-688 YARNKDYTGMTH
+688 
-700 GEIQLDFVYA
+700 
-710 CSKISGMNLLD
+710 
-721 FFTKWGFLTPV
+721 
-732 DKELDDYGKKQLTV
+732 
-746 TQDMIDALKQKV
+746 
-758 NALGGTRPDVA
+758 
-769 LEYISDNTYELYKTK
+769 
-784 PAIIKGENATHAP
+784 
-797 KTFTVG
+797 
-803 SGDNAVTYNGE
+803 
-814 TITIKNW
+814 
-821 TNVVTYEVKD
+821 
-831 ETGKFILI
+831 
-839 CSGENAPSST
+839 
-849 DTFTIPVRWKDGF
+849 
-862 QLSAV
+862 
-867 SVTGERIEIPMN
+867 RIEMTRK

>member
-12 CLFISLCI
+12 CLFISLCL

-198 NGTFGKFDVYT
+198 NGTFGKFNVYT

-513 IEDVHPK
+513 IEDVYPK

-572 GHCNQTRPGVLWG
+572 GHVHQGAINWAST
-585 GNTEVTNNIMSEYI
+585 TESSNNLFSNY
-599 QTTIFGQPSR
+599 TIYKFGQNCSR
-609 IQVEDM
+609 ETELAVPEYAANVKKATLVFRRCVENKAWCDFGTDYQGEDPEMHARMNWQLWNYYHRCGYNPQFFPTLFKLMRENRVSTQDPGENQMMYARMACRAANENLTDFFERWGFFVPISMKVNQYGTYNYIVTDAMIKETKEFMKQFPAPKHAFYYLEDRKKGDPGLDTTPPDVGYFTQFAEDM
-615 GITYRNRYSKAWS
+615 KITKQITYTIS
-628 GIIATGSPHADFQNL
+628 GHQVNVQN
-643 GKNNANDVF
+643 GEQAVAFEIKENDNL
-652 CKLVP
+652 K
-657 FWQLE
+657 
-662 LYFGK
+662 YFGTSFQFEIPNTISPDRVK
-667 VLGRTPLQQADK
+667 LYAVQAD
-679 GGFYPEVYE
+679 GV
-688 YARNKDYTGMTH
+688 
-700 GEIQLDFVYA
+700 
-710 CSKISGMNLLD
+710 
-721 FFTKWGFLTPV
+721 
-732 DKELDDYGKKQLTV
+732 
-746 TQDMIDALKQKV
+746 
-758 NALGGTRPDVA
+758 
-769 LEYISDNTYELYKTK
+769 
-784 PAIIKGENATHAP
+784 
-797 KTFTVG
+797 
-803 SGDNAVTYNGE
+803 
-814 TITIKNW
+814 
-821 TNVVTYEVKD
+821 
-831 ETGKFILI
+831 
-839 CSGENAPSST
+839 
-849 DTFTIPVRWKDGF
+849 
-862 QLSAV
+862 
-867 SVTGERIEIPMN
+867 RIEMTRK

>member
-12 CLFISLCI
+12 CLFISLCL

-153 DKFIA
+153 NKFIA

-362 EVVVLVGDTHGQSI
+362 EVVVLVGNTHGQSI

-458 KELIDKADY
+458 KKLIDKADY
-467 KYFCVIG
+467 KYFCVIS

-513 IEDVHPK
+513 IEDVYPK

-572 GHCNQTRPGVLWG
+572 GHVHQGAINWAST
-585 GNTEVTNNIMSEYI
+585 TESSNNLFSNY
-599 QTTIFGQPSR
+599 TIYKFGQNCSR
-609 IQVEDM
+609 GTELAVPEYAANVKKATLVFRRCVENKAWCDFGTDYQGEDPEMHARMNWQLWNYYHRCGYNPQFFPTLFKLMRENRVSTQDPGENQMMYARMACRAANENLTDFFERWGFFVPISMKVNQYGTYNYIVTDAMIKETKEFMKQFPAPKHAFYYLEDRKKGDPGLDTTPPDVGYFTQFTEDM
-615 GITYRNRYSKAWS
+615 KITKQITYTIS
-628 GIIATGSPHADFQNL
+628 GHQVNVQN
-643 GKNNANDVF
+643 GEQAVAFEIKENDNL
-652 CKLVP
+652 K
-657 FWQLE
+657 
-662 LYFGK
+662 YFGTSFQFEIPNTISPDRVK
-667 VLGRTPLQQADK
+667 LYAVQAD
-679 GGFYPEVYE
+679 GV
-688 YARNKDYTGMTH
+688 
-700 GEIQLDFVYA
+700 
-710 CSKISGMNLLD
+710 
-721 FFTKWGFLTPV
+721 
-732 DKELDDYGKKQLTV
+732 
-746 TQDMIDALKQKV
+746 
-758 NALGGTRPDVA
+758 
-769 LEYISDNTYELYKTK
+769 
-784 PAIIKGENATHAP
+784 
-797 KTFTVG
+797 
-803 SGDNAVTYNGE
+803 
-814 TITIKNW
+814 
-821 TNVVTYEVKD
+821 
-831 ETGKFILI
+831 
-839 CSGENAPSST
+839 
-849 DTFTIPVRWKDGF
+849 
-862 QLSAV
+862 
-867 SVTGERIEIPMN
+867 RIEMTRK

>member
-1 MKNSGYCLSLI
+1 MCL
-12 CLFISLCI
+12 

-325 IREYCPYSSADE
+325 IREYYPYSSADE

-362 EVVVLVGDTHGQSI
+362 EVVVLVGNTHGQSI

-513 IEDVHPK
+513 IEDVYPK

-545 VYTVLGDILRKSYL
+545 VYTALGDILRKSYL

-572 GHCNQTRPGVLWG
+572 GHVHQGAINWAST
-585 GNTEVTNNIMSEYI
+585 TESSNNLFSNY
-599 QTTIFGQPSR
+599 TIYKFGQNCSR
-609 IQVEDM
+609 GTELAVPEYAANVKKATLVFRRCVENKAWCDFGTDYQGEDPEMHARMNWQLWNYYHRCGYNPQFFPTLFKLMRENRVSTQDPGENQMMYARMACRAANENLTDFFERWGFFVPISMKVNQYGTYNYIVTDAMIKETKEFMKQFPAPKHAFYYLEDRKKGDPGLDTTPPDVGYFTQFAEDM
-615 GITYRNRYSKAWS
+615 KITKQITYTIS
-628 GIIATGSPHADFQNL
+628 GHQVNVQN
-643 GKNNANDVF
+643 GEQAVAFEIKENDNL
-652 CKLVP
+652 K
-657 FWQLE
+657 
-662 LYFGK
+662 YFGTSFQFEVPNTISPDRVK
-667 VLGRTPLQQADK
+667 LYAVQAD
-679 GGFYPEVYE
+679 GV
-688 YARNKDYTGMTH
+688 
-700 GEIQLDFVYA
+700 
-710 CSKISGMNLLD
+710 
-721 FFTKWGFLTPV
+721 
-732 DKELDDYGKKQLTV
+732 
-746 TQDMIDALKQKV
+746 
-758 NALGGTRPDVA
+758 
-769 LEYISDNTYELYKTK
+769 
-784 PAIIKGENATHAP
+784 
-797 KTFTVG
+797 
-803 SGDNAVTYNGE
+803 
-814 TITIKNW
+814 
-821 TNVVTYEVKD
+821 
-831 ETGKFILI
+831 
-839 CSGENAPSST
+839 
-849 DTFTIPVRWKDGF
+849 
-862 QLSAV
+862 
-867 SVTGERIEIPMN
+867 RIEMTRK

>member
-30 ITEIFEIATEDLI
+30 ITEIFEIATEYLI

-198 NGTFGKFDVYT
+198 NGTFGKFNVYT

-513 IEDVHPK
+513 IEDVYPK

-572 GHCNQTRPGVLWG
+572 GHVHQGAINWAST
-585 GNTEVTNNIMSEYI
+585 TESSNNLFSKY
-599 QTTIFGQPSR
+599 TIYKFGQNCSR
-609 IQVEDM
+609 GTELAVPEYAANVKKATLVFRRCVENKAWCDFGTDYQGEDPEMHARMNWQLWNYYHRCGYNPQFFPTLFKLMRENRVSTQDPGENQMMYARMACRAANENLTDFFERWGFFVPISMKVNQYGTYNYIVTDAMIKETKEFMKQFPAPKHAFYYLEDRKKGDPGLDTTPPDVGYFTQFAEDM
-615 GITYRNRYSKAWS
+615 KITKQITYTIS
-628 GIIATGSPHADFQNL
+628 GHQVNVQN
-643 GKNNANDVF
+643 GEQAVAFEIKENDNL
-652 CKLVP
+652 K
-657 FWQLE
+657 
-662 LYFGK
+662 YFGTSFQFEIPNTISPDRVK
-667 VLGRTPLQQADK
+667 LYAVQAD
-679 GGFYPEVYE
+679 GV
-688 YARNKDYTGMTH
+688 
-700 GEIQLDFVYA
+700 
-710 CSKISGMNLLD
+710 
-721 FFTKWGFLTPV
+721 
-732 DKELDDYGKKQLTV
+732 
-746 TQDMIDALKQKV
+746 
-758 NALGGTRPDVA
+758 
-769 LEYISDNTYELYKTK
+769 
-784 PAIIKGENATHAP
+784 
-797 KTFTVG
+797 
-803 SGDNAVTYNGE
+803 
-814 TITIKNW
+814 
-821 TNVVTYEVKD
+821 
-831 ETGKFILI
+831 
-839 CSGENAPSST
+839 
-849 DTFTIPVRWKDGF
+849 
-862 QLSAV
+862 
-867 SVTGERIEIPMN
+867 RIEMTRK

>member
-12 CLFISLCI
+12 CLFISLCL

-325 IREYCPYSSADE
+325 IREYYPYSSADE

-362 EVVVLVGDTHGQSI
+362 EVVVLVGNTHGQSI

-474 NAIILYFHHKQLKAA
+474 NAIILSFHHKQLKAA

-513 IEDVHPK
+513 IEDVYPK

-545 VYTVLGDILRKSYL
+545 VYTALGDILRKSYL

-572 GHCNQTRPGVLWG
+572 GHVHQGAINWAST
-585 GNTEVTNNIMSEYI
+585 TESSNNLFSNY
-599 QTTIFGQPSR
+599 TIYKFGQNCSR
-609 IQVEDM
+609 GTELAVPEYAANVKKATLVFRRCVENKAWCDFGTDYQGEDPEMHARMNWQLWNYYHRCGYNPQFFPTLFKLMRENRVSTQDPGENQMMYARMACRAANENLTDFFERWGFFVPISMKVNQYGTYNYIVTDAMIKETKEFMKQFPAPKHAFYYLEDRKKGDPGLDTTPPDVGYFTQFAEDM
-615 GITYRNRYSKAWS
+615 KITKQITYTIS
-628 GIIATGSPHADFQNL
+628 GHQVNVQN
-643 GKNNANDVF
+643 GEQAVAFEIKENDNL
-652 CKLVP
+652 K
-657 FWQLE
+657 
-662 LYFGK
+662 YFGTSFQFEVPNTISPDRVK
-667 VLGRTPLQQADK
+667 LYAVQAD
-679 GGFYPEVYE
+679 GV
-688 YARNKDYTGMTH
+688 
-700 GEIQLDFVYA
+700 
-710 CSKISGMNLLD
+710 
-721 FFTKWGFLTPV
+721 
-732 DKELDDYGKKQLTV
+732 
-746 TQDMIDALKQKV
+746 
-758 NALGGTRPDVA
+758 
-769 LEYISDNTYELYKTK
+769 
-784 PAIIKGENATHAP
+784 
-797 KTFTVG
+797 
-803 SGDNAVTYNGE
+803 
-814 TITIKNW
+814 
-821 TNVVTYEVKD
+821 
-831 ETGKFILI
+831 
-839 CSGENAPSST
+839 
-849 DTFTIPVRWKDGF
+849 
-862 QLSAV
+862 
-867 SVTGERIEIPMN
+867 RIEMTRK

>member
-12 CLFISLCI
+12 CLFISLCL

-153 DKFIA
+153 NKFIA

-259 DEMQFFKKN
+259 DEMQLFKKN

-513 IEDVHPK
+513 IEDVYPK

-572 GHCNQTRPGVLWG
+572 GHVHQGAINWAST
-585 GNTEVTNNIMSEYI
+585 TESSNNLFSNY
-599 QTTIFGQPSR
+599 TIYKFGQNCSR
-609 IQVEDM
+609 GTELAVPEYAANVKKATLVFRRCVENKAWCDFGTDYQGEDPEMHARMNWQLWNYYHRCGYNPQFFPTLFKLMRENRVSTQDPGENQMMYARMACRAANENLTDFFERWGFFVPISMKVNQYGTYNYIVTDAMIKETKEFMKQFPAPKHAFYYLEDRKKGDPGLDTTPPDVGYFTQFAEDM
-615 GITYRNRYSKAWS
+615 KITKQITYTIS
-628 GIIATGSPHADFQNL
+628 GHQVNVQN
-643 GKNNANDVF
+643 GEQAVAFEIKENDNL
-652 CKLVP
+652 K
-657 FWQLE
+657 
-662 LYFGK
+662 YFGTSFQFEIPNTISPDRVK
-667 VLGRTPLQQADK
+667 LYAVQAD
-679 GGFYPEVYE
+679 GV
-688 YARNKDYTGMTH
+688 
-700 GEIQLDFVYA
+700 
-710 CSKISGMNLLD
+710 
-721 FFTKWGFLTPV
+721 
-732 DKELDDYGKKQLTV
+732 
-746 TQDMIDALKQKV
+746 
-758 NALGGTRPDVA
+758 
-769 LEYISDNTYELYKTK
+769 
-784 PAIIKGENATHAP
+784 
-797 KTFTVG
+797 
-803 SGDNAVTYNGE
+803 
-814 TITIKNW
+814 
-821 TNVVTYEVKD
+821 
-831 ETGKFILI
+831 
-839 CSGENAPSST
+839 
-849 DTFTIPVRWKDGF
+849 
-862 QLSAV
+862 
-867 SVTGERIEIPMN
+867 RIEMTRK

>member
-12 CLFISLCI
+12 CLFISLCL

-153 DKFIA
+153 NKFIA

-362 EVVVLVGDTHGQSI
+362 EVVVLVGNTHGQSI

-513 IEDVHPK
+513 IEDVYPK

-534 YMWASEGRIGF
+534 YMWASGGRMGF
-545 VYTVLGDILRKSYL
+545 VNTVLGDILRKSYL

-572 GHCNQTRPGVLWG
+572 GHVHQGAINWAST
-585 GNTEVTNNIMSEYI
+585 TESSNNLFSNY
-599 QTTIFGQPSR
+599 TIYKFGQNCSR
-609 IQVEDM
+609 GTELAVPEYAANVKKATLVFRRCVENKAWCDFGTDYQGEDPEMHARMNWQLWNYYHRCGYNPQFFPTLFKLMRENRVSTQDPGENQMMYARMACRAANENLTDFFERWGFFVPISMKVNQYGTYNYIVTDAMIKETKEFMKQFPAPKHAFYYLEDRKKGDPGLDTTPPDVGYFTQFAEDM
-615 GITYRNRYSKAWS
+615 KITKQITYTIS
-628 GIIATGSPHADFQNL
+628 GHQVNVQN
-643 GKNNANDVF
+643 GEQAVAFEIKENDNL
-652 CKLVP
+652 K
-657 FWQLE
+657 
-662 LYFGK
+662 YFGTSFQFEIPNTISPDRVK
-667 VLGRTPLQQADK
+667 LYAVQAD
-679 GGFYPEVYE
+679 GV
-688 YARNKDYTGMTH
+688 
-700 GEIQLDFVYA
+700 
-710 CSKISGMNLLD
+710 
-721 FFTKWGFLTPV
+721 
-732 DKELDDYGKKQLTV
+732 
-746 TQDMIDALKQKV
+746 
-758 NALGGTRPDVA
+758 
-769 LEYISDNTYELYKTK
+769 
-784 PAIIKGENATHAP
+784 
-797 KTFTVG
+797 
-803 SGDNAVTYNGE
+803 
-814 TITIKNW
+814 
-821 TNVVTYEVKD
+821 
-831 ETGKFILI
+831 
-839 CSGENAPSST
+839 
-849 DTFTIPVRWKDGF
+849 
-862 QLSAV
+862 
-867 SVTGERIEIPMN
+867 RIEMTRK

>member
-12 CLFISLCI
+12 CLFISLCL

-325 IREYCPYSSADE
+325 IREYYPYSSADE

-362 EVVVLVGDTHGQSI
+362 EVVVLVGNTHGQSI

-513 IEDVHPK
+513 IENVYPK

-545 VYTVLGDILRKSYL
+545 VYTALGDILRKSYL

-572 GHCNQTRPGVLWG
+572 GHVHQGAINWAST
-585 GNTEVTNNIMSEYI
+585 TESSNNLFSNY
-599 QTTIFGQPSR
+599 TIYKFGQNCSR
-609 IQVEDM
+609 GTELAVPEYAANVKKATLVFRRCVENKAWCDFGTDYQGEDPEMHARMNWQLWNYYHRCGYNPQFFPTLFKLMRENRVSTQDPGENQMMYARMACRAANENLTDFFERWGFFVPISMKVNQYGTYNYIVTDAMIKETKEFMKQFPAPKHAFYYLEDRKKGDPGLDTTPPDVGYFTQFAEDM
-615 GITYRNRYSKAWS
+615 KITKQITYTIS
-628 GIIATGSPHADFQNL
+628 GHQVNVQN
-643 GKNNANDVF
+643 GEQAVAFEIKENDNL
-652 CKLVP
+652 K
-657 FWQLE
+657 
-662 LYFGK
+662 YFGTSFQFEVPNTISPDRVK
-667 VLGRTPLQQADK
+667 LYAVQAD
-679 GGFYPEVYE
+679 GV
-688 YARNKDYTGMTH
+688 
-700 GEIQLDFVYA
+700 
-710 CSKISGMNLLD
+710 
-721 FFTKWGFLTPV
+721 
-732 DKELDDYGKKQLTV
+732 
-746 TQDMIDALKQKV
+746 
-758 NALGGTRPDVA
+758 
-769 LEYISDNTYELYKTK
+769 
-784 PAIIKGENATHAP
+784 
-797 KTFTVG
+797 
-803 SGDNAVTYNGE
+803 
-814 TITIKNW
+814 
-821 TNVVTYEVKD
+821 
-831 ETGKFILI
+831 
-839 CSGENAPSST
+839 
-849 DTFTIPVRWKDGF
+849 
-862 QLSAV
+862 
-867 SVTGERIEIPMN
+867 RIEMTRK

>member
-12 CLFISLCI
+12 CLFISLCL

-198 NGTFGKFDVYT
+198 NGTFGKFNVYT

-362 EVVVLVGDTHGQSI
+362 EVVVLVGNTHGQSI

-513 IEDVHPK
+513 IEDVYPK

-534 YMWASEGRIGF
+534 YMWASEGRIAF

-572 GHCNQTRPGVLWG
+572 GHVHQGAINWAST
-585 GNTEVTNNIMSEYI
+585 TESSNNLFSNY
-599 QTTIFGQPSR
+599 TIYKFGQNCSR
-609 IQVEDM
+609 GTELAVPEYAANVKKATLVFRRCVENKAWCDFGTDYQGEDQEMHARMNWQLWNYYHRCGYNPQFFPTLFKLMRENRVSTQDPGENQMMYARMACRAANENLTDFFERWGFFVPISMKVNQYGTYNYIVTDAMIKETKEFMKQFPAPKHAFYYLEDRKKGDPGLDTTPPDVGYFTQFAEDM
-615 GITYRNRYSKAWS
+615 KITKQITYTIS
-628 GIIATGSPHADFQNL
+628 GHQVNVQN
-643 GKNNANDVF
+643 GEQAVAFEIKENDNL
-652 CKLVP
+652 K
-657 FWQLE
+657 
-662 LYFGK
+662 YFGTSFQFEVPNTISPDRVK
-667 VLGRTPLQQADK
+667 LYAVQAD
-679 GGFYPEVYE
+679 GV
-688 YARNKDYTGMTH
+688 
-700 GEIQLDFVYA
+700 
-710 CSKISGMNLLD
+710 
-721 FFTKWGFLTPV
+721 
-732 DKELDDYGKKQLTV
+732 
-746 TQDMIDALKQKV
+746 
-758 NALGGTRPDVA
+758 
-769 LEYISDNTYELYKTK
+769 
-784 PAIIKGENATHAP
+784 
-797 KTFTVG
+797 
-803 SGDNAVTYNGE
+803 
-814 TITIKNW
+814 
-821 TNVVTYEVKD
+821 
-831 ETGKFILI
+831 
-839 CSGENAPSST
+839 
-849 DTFTIPVRWKDGF
+849 
-862 QLSAV
+862 
-867 SVTGERIEIPMN
+867 RIEMTRK